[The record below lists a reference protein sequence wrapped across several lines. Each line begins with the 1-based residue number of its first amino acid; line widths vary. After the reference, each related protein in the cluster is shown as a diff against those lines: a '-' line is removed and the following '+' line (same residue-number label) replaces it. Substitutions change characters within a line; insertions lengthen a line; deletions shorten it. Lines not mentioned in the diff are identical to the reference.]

1 MVVDDDDYDDDVWDD
16 ATEGWKGLKG
26 WGSNWKW
33 CMIHKIDY
41 ILTIVTDWVT
51 DWLTKQNPEMLSHL
65 KISHAF
71 AEGFPR
77 KKLSQMLKGSLK
89 ESIGL

>member
-26 WGSNWKW
+26 WGSNGKW

-41 ILTIVTDWVT
+41 ILTIVTDW
-51 DWLTKQNPEMLSHL
+51 LTKQNPEMLSHL
-65 KISHAF
+65 KIETFLLHPLDTSCF
-71 AEGFPR
+71 
-77 KKLSQMLKGSLK
+77 
-89 ESIGL
+89 IGWPILG

>member
-26 WGSNWKW
+26 WGSNGKW
-33 CMIHKIDY
+33 CIIHKIDY

-51 DWLTKQNPEMLSHL
+51 DWLTDWLTKQNPEMLSHL
-65 KISHAF
+65 KMVQPNNY
-71 AEGFPR
+71 EVNDW
-77 KKLSQMLKGSLK
+77 K
-89 ESIGL
+89 